1 MQAVSKKSNKHLR
14 CLKYEKCLD
23 LKLRD
28 ANDHSGKFNW
38 RTSMLHML
46 TPAFRSAGI
55 AGVLAIAGMTT
66 DASAQDYTARIGHLE
81 SPQQSRHVH
90 LERVA
95 ELVSERTD
103 GAVAFE
109 IFPSGQLGTQREMT
123 ESVQLGTLEATV
135 SPAAFLGGFNP
146 AISILDIPFLLPADE
161 EAAQELRGGEF
172 GDALLDTFA
181 DRGVVGVELWP
192 NGRKNLTS
200 NKPLDDLTS
209 LGEHKF
215 RTMDSKIL
223 IEQFEALGA
232 SAIALP
238 FGELYT
244 SLQTG
249 VVDGQENPLDTIQ
262 RMKFY
267 EVQDYLVLTEHGA
280 MEDVVLF
287 NPMWW
292 DALPEEY
299 RAVIEGAFEEVI
311 PALREHKAEAVE
323 AALEAIDESSD
334 IEIREASEEEK
345 SAMRDATYDA
355 AVAAYLDR
363 AGDEGA
369 ALIEVYES
377 EYADIS
383 SE

>member
-1 MQAVSKKSNKHLR
+1 
-14 CLKYEKCLD
+14 
-23 LKLRD
+23 
-28 ANDHSGKFNW
+28 
-38 RTSMLHML
+38 MLHKL
-46 TPAFRSAGI
+46 TPAVRVAGM
-55 AGVLAIAGMTT
+55 AGGLAIAGITT
-66 DASAQDYTARIGHLE
+66 AASAQDYTAKIGHLE
-81 SPQQSRHVH
+81 SQQQSRHVF

-103 GAVAFE
+103 GAVAFD

-135 SPAAFLGGFNP
+135 SPAAFIGGFNP
-146 AISILDIPFLLPADE
+146 AVSILDIPFLLPADE
-161 EAAQELRGGEF
+161 ETAQELRGGGF
-172 GDALLDTFA
+172 GDTLLETFS

-192 NGRKNLTS
+192 NGRKHLTS
-200 NKPLDDLTS
+200 NKPLEDLTS
-209 LGEHKF
+209 LGDHKF

-223 IEQFEALGA
+223 IEQFESLGA
-232 SAIALP
+232 SAVALP

-262 RMKFY
+262 SMKFY

-287 NPMWW
+287 NPAWW
-292 DALPEEY
+292 NDLPEEY
-299 RAVIEGAFEEVI
+299 RDVIEGAFEEVI
-311 PALREHKAEAVE
+311 PELREHKAEAVA
-323 AALEAIDESSD
+323 AALDTIEESSD
-334 IEIREASEEEK
+334 INIREASDEERA
-345 SAMRDATYDA
+345 AMRDATYDA

-369 ALIEVYES
+369 ALVDVYES
-377 EYADIS
+377 EYADITAD
-383 SE
+383 